1 MSIRSKMNVVCE
13 ILERSASA
21 SNSLRSSTSLFYAT
35 TKRPEPIQIRRTE
48 SIPHLRKNDTSEEQR
63 SPVSVKTTSSEVR
76 GEGDSTLLSPAS
88 ASGNGY
94 GSAGGGG
101 AISVMSDN
109 YSDGASLIDS
119 IIDNADYDNPDV
131 SEGGVYLNDPNQ
143 YNSNT
148 AATSF
153 TSLATTPLTASHNLR
168 NGGGVGGGDGSRA
181 KLGGSNRNRLD
192 EIFEEPI
199 NISSN
204 SNSFGMDGSGGIGG
218 GYFIETKESFIFTF
232 DAKKPKK
239 GILSRVSNSDKAI
252 YHHENTGP
260 NFLDL
265 KMRGHS
271 EDDEKCYYRQFV
283 YDKNLKIKTSKENN
297 FSIDEYEV
305 FRVIT
310 L

>member
-1 MSIRSKMNVVCE
+1 MTKTIESIQWHVVSGIVFTDKFLRDNIE
-13 ILERSASA
+13 KDMEQNLTMGINFTAHFILSNQILTNGMKVKLSANDKTQN
-21 SNSLRSSTSLFYAT
+21 SNGNNK

-48 SIPHLRKNDTSEEQR
+48 SIPHLRKNGTSEEQR
-63 SPVSVKTTSSEVR
+63 SPESVKTTSSEVK
-76 GEGDSTLLSPAS
+76 GDGDSTLLSPTS

-101 AISVMSDN
+101 AISIMSDN

-131 SEGGVYLNDPNQ
+131 SSGGVYLNDPNQ

-181 KLGGSNRNRLD
+181 KLGGSNRNRLN

-199 NISSN
+199 NISEYIN
-204 SNSFGMDGSGGIGG
+204 
-218 GYFIETKESFIFTF
+218 
-232 DAKKPKK
+232 
-239 GILSRVSNSDKAI
+239 ILGWTVVV
-252 YHHENTGP
+252 E
-260 NFLDL
+260 
-265 KMRGHS
+265 
-271 EDDEKCYYRQFV
+271 
-283 YDKNLKIKTSKENN
+283 
-297 FSIDEYEV
+297 
-305 FRVIT
+305 
-310 L
+310 

>member
-1 MSIRSKMNVVCE
+1 MEQNLTMGINFTAHF
-13 ILERSASA
+13 ILSNQILTNGMKVKLSANDKTQN
-21 SNSLRSSTSLFYAT
+21 SNGNNK

-48 SIPHLRKNDTSEEQR
+48 SIPHLRKNGTSEEQR
-63 SPVSVKTTSSEVR
+63 SPESVKTTSSEVK
-76 GEGDSTLLSPAS
+76 GDGDSTLLSPTS

-101 AISVMSDN
+101 AI
-109 YSDGASLIDS
+109 
-119 IIDNADYDNPDV
+119 
-131 SEGGVYLNDPNQ
+131 
-143 YNSNT
+143 T
-148 AATSF
+148 TSF

-181 KLGGSNRNRLD
+181 KLGGSNRNRLN

-199 NISSN
+199 NISEYINSSPDKDVWLLKLVSKLSN
-204 SNSFGMDGSGGIGG
+204 DLN
-218 GYFIETKESFIFTF
+218 KIFKSSTDF
-232 DAKKPKK
+232 DMV
-239 GILSRVSNSDKAI
+239 I
-252 YHHENTGP
+252 ENTGP